1 MPLVPAGTQVGL
13 EGTKAV
19 QEEDV
24 GLLWRELEVEAR
36 RIERSLKTLLMVQN
50 NRNWHVGNS

>member
-1 MPLVPAGTQVGL
+1 VGL